1 MDRNDELRNDEISRA
16 DELRR
21 EEMRRSDEADQGYTT
36 SDSLVRDDSVVAGRG
51 DDIVAD
57 RTVRANDGI
66 VDDRVV
72 HHDREPSAGD
82 QVGEAAGGIGGV
94 LAGAAIGSLGGPIG
108 TVVGGIAGAIG
119 GWWTGR
125 AIAEAASNFSHADDQ
140 HFRTD
145 YHARASGTP
154 SNPDLSYD
162 RVRPAYQL
170 GYLASRNP
178 DYAGQSFEDIEPHLE
193 RGWRSGTQGADW
205 NDMRD
210 YARTAYVRGA
220 ASQSSLTGDP
230 SAKNSFSSTGTHGSI
245 GTGADVPESEPAGTT
260 DEYGA
265 LTPTDFDEEGI
276 VVDRSASSDA
286 SNRTSS
292 DASRRSSI
300 ADDVESRLASP
311 AGSSFTRQGDVP
323 LNSSV
328 TDRAGVVRAQDNDK
342 QATRESGALR
352 GNEAN
357 RGASYTDPV
366 AGEGVENIGSSGLSP
381 RGEGGALNETPRD
394 DEMRNTGED
403 RAERY

>member
-1 MDRNDELRNDEISRA
+1 MERNDELRNAEISRA

-21 EEMRRSDEADQGYTT
+21 EELRRSDEGDQGYTT
-36 SDSLVRDDSVVAGRG
+36 SDSLVRDDSVVARRA
-51 DDIVAD
+51 DVVAD
-57 RTVRANDGI
+57 RTVRASESAADARI
-66 VDDRVV
+66 VR
-72 HHDREPSAGD
+72 HDREPSAGD
-82 QVGEAAGGIGGV
+82 QVGEAAGGISGV

-145 YHARASGTP
+145 YQARVSNAP

-178 DYAGQSFEDIEPHLE
+178 DYAGQSFEQIEPHLE
-193 RGWRSGTQGADW
+193 QGWRSGTQESDW

-265 LTPTDFDEEGI
+265 RTPMDFDDEGI
-276 VVDRSASSDA
+276 IVDRSASS
-286 SNRTSS
+286 NTSS
-292 DASRRSSI
+292 STAGDASRRSSN
-300 ADDVESRLASP
+300 ADDVEARLASP

-342 QATRESGALR
+342 QATRETGALR

-357 RGASYTDPV
+357 RGASFTDPV

-381 RGEGGALNETPRD
+381 RGEEGAFNETPAD
-394 DEMRNTGED
+394 DQLRNSGDD